1 MNLVHYNPHR
11 GLSRRANRS
20 DRFFDEIFDD
30 FFTPFFSTGS
40 SVQKSQNSGLK
51 VDIYQKDNAVIID
64 AELPGVEKDDIYVDV
79 KGKNVTLG
87 GERKSDTELK
97 EEDSYRRE
105 RVYGKFERTF
115 SLPFE
120 VDTEAVK
127 ASFNNGILKLE
138 IAKPEEQVV
147 KKIAIN

>member
-1 MNLVHYNPHR
+1 MNLVRYNPHY
-11 GLSRRANRS
+11 GLSRRTRRS
-20 DRFFDEIFDD
+20 DRFFDEVFDD
-30 FFTPFFSTGS
+30 FFTPFLMTGHTT
-40 SVQKSQNSGLK
+40 QASQSHGLK
-51 VDIYQKDNAVIID
+51 VDIYQKDDAVIID

-97 EEDSYRRE
+97 DEDCYRRE
-105 RVYGKFERTF
+105 RKYGKFERTF
-115 SLPFE
+115 SMPFE
-120 VDTEAVK
+120 VNSDAVK
-127 ASFNNGILKLE
+127 ATFNNGILKLE